1 MREVILRAHV
11 WLVATVLP
19 LLVQFMPFRGLLVLV
34 ERPRRWTP
42 YRGIALERIVEIV
55 DRRLQNPHNMRRR
68 RCLRQ
73 GLTLFHFLRLASV
86 PSVLNF
92 GVLGPATANQRLHAH
107 CWVTIQGRDLY
118 APLHRTFAVLLT
130 REYQPSSG

>member
-1 MREVILRAHV
+1 MREAILRAHV
-11 WLVATVLP
+11 WLVAIVLP
-19 LLVQFMPFRGLLVLV
+19 LLVRFVPIRGLLVLV
-34 ERPRRWTP
+34 EQPRWWDP
-42 YRGIALERIVEIV
+42 YRGIAPERIVEIV

-73 GLTLFHFLRLASV
+73 GLTLFHFLRLAAV

-92 GVLGPATANQRLHAH
+92 GVLGPATAGKRLHAH
-107 CWVTIQGRDLY
+107 CWVTISGRDLY
-118 APLHRTFAVLLT
+118 APQHPFVVLLT